1 MSLDQIILAIV
12 YLLAVFV
19 VFFIGK
25 WAFDLRNR
33 GYNLQHEL
41 LENDNLALA
50 LTVVGYYAG
59 LVFALGGVLYGPSI
73 TLTDDLIDIAFFGV
87 IAIVLLN
94 LTGIIN
100 DKVILYKFNNEKEII
115 TDRNAGAGVIEGAN
129 YLASGLLVSG
139 AISGEGDLLTAG
151 VFWLLGQ
158 VVLIIAA
165 KVYNLITPYD
175 VHREVEKD
183 NVAVG
188 VAFAGLLIAFGV
200 IIRAG
205 IFGDFISWEDNLW
218 TLASVTGVGLV
229 FMPFVRLFTDKILL
243 PGARLTDELV
253 NQEKP
258 NIGAGV
264 VEAFSYIAAALL
276 LGWVL

>member
-165 KVYNLITPYD
+165 KMYNLITPYD

>member
-175 VHREVEKD
+175 VHSEVEKD

>member
-41 LENDNLALA
+41 LQNDNFALA
-50 LTVVGYYAG
+50 LNVAGYYSG
-59 LVFALGGVLYGPSI
+59 LVIALGGVLYGPSI
-73 TLTDDLIDIAFFGV
+73 TLTDDLIDIGFFGI

-115 TDRNAGAGVIEGAN
+115 ADRNAGAGAIEGAN

-139 AISGEGDLLTAG
+139 AISGEGDLLTAAA
-151 VFWLLGQ
+151 FWLLGQ
-158 VVLIIAA
+158 GVLIIAA

-175 VHREVEKD
+175 LHEEIERD

-188 VAFAGLLIAFGV
+188 IAFAGLLVAFGL

-205 IFGDFISWEDNLW
+205 IFGDFISWEENLW
-218 TLASVTGVGLV
+218 TLASITGVGLV
-229 FMPFVRLFTDKILL
+229 FMPFVRLFTDKMLL

-258 NIGAGV
+258 NVGAGV
-264 VEAFSYIAAALL
+264 IEAFSYIAAALL